1 MVQRLEIL
9 LYKLYTNS
17 PIDINELKELIHI
30 MFESKGITVK
40 KESIDLFIQFHYKYN
55 GLLESI
61 YEQTLDPRI
70 RFFISIPDILGVIVS
85 EISSVYSIT
94 KIIDKNNQ
102 IIKVQ
107 VK

>member
-1 MVQRLEIL
+1 MTQRLEIL
-9 LYKLYTNS
+9 LHKLYTNA
-17 PIDINELKELIHI
+17 PINLDELKELIQI
-30 MFESKGITVK
+30 MFIGKGITVK
-40 KESIDLFIQFHYKYN
+40 KESIDLFIEFHYKYN

-94 KIIDKNNQ
+94 KVIDKNNQ